1 MRRILQIFVALA
13 LLVAPLGS
21 SAVWADHHEKE
32 SSSKASSAK
41 KAKKAKSETTSTA
54 SSPTKKSAD
63 NSKKSAAGKKEPAS
77 TTSTANKSGK
87 ESTTDSVKSSTTAA
101 TKKAKKAAPAG
112 PVNIN
117 TASAEE
123 LQTLPNIGP
132 KKAQAILDHRKKNG
146 KFTAVDGLKEVP
158 GIGDKTFVGLKQF
171 LEL

>member
-1 MRRILQIFVALA
+1 M
-13 LLVAPLGS
+13 
-21 SAVWADHHEKE
+21 
-32 SSSKASSAK
+32 
-41 KAKKAKSETTSTA
+41 
-54 SSPTKKSAD
+54 
-63 NSKKSAAGKKEPAS
+63 
-77 TTSTANKSGK
+77 
-87 ESTTDSVKSSTTAA
+87 KSSTTAA

-123 LQTLPNIGP
+123 LQTDNSKKSAAGKKEPACRILGP
-132 KKAQAILDHRKKNG
+132 KKHRLSLDHRKKNG